1 MPPTNDQ
8 RPAVER
14 IMPPKVMVRVAN
26 PIMGWLLGSPLHG
39 LVDKHI
45 MLLRF
50 RGRRTGR
57 AYVVAVGRQ
66 TIYGRPGALT
76 NSGWRVNFRGGAP
89 VGVTLEGEL
98 RRGHAELVE
107 DPEEVARVCA
117 NLIEEYGYERAGRR
131 LGIRINVDRIP
142 TREELVDAIGRSRL
156 SLIAI
161 DLGAKHGEAKAP
173 GVSNDA

>member
-1 MPPTNDQ
+1 MPRTNDQ

-14 IMPPKVMVRVAN
+14 VKPPQAVVRVAN

-39 LVDKHI
+39 LVDKHF

-98 RRGHAELVE
+98 RRGHAELTE

-117 NLIEEYGYERAGRR
+117 NLIEEYGPEQAGRR
-131 LGIRINVDRIP
+131 LGIRINVDRTP
-142 TREELVDAIGRSRL
+142 THEELVDAIARSRL
-156 SLIAI
+156 STITI
-161 DLGAKHGEAKAP
+161 DFGEGRA
-173 GVSNDA
+173 S